1 MTLKKDMTGMRMVH
15 VRLTDEIHRLLR
27 IRVAEED
34 THIQDWVARLIERE
48 LKGKKKGG
56 GRHGEAADRQGTI
69 GSS

>member
-1 MTLKKDMTGMRMVH
+1 MRKKIDKAGTRVIH

-56 GRHGEAADRQGTI
+56 GRHGKVADR
-69 GSS
+69 

>member
-1 MTLKKDMTGMRMVH
+1 MRKRIDLLGHRMIH
-15 VRLTDEIHRLLR
+15 VRVTNEIHRLLR

-56 GRHGEAADRQGTI
+56 GRHGEAADG
-69 GSS
+69 